1 MIRII
6 FVPLQEEIRK
16 MKKPLRKTSHYTVLE
31 VDTSLDKYLNA
42 PIFTK
47 KLARVNQKLEKVGLP
62 KTIVN

>member
-1 MIRII
+1 M
-6 FVPLQEEIRK
+6 V
-16 MKKPLRKTSHYTVLE
+16 KKILRKTSHYTVSE

-47 KLARVNQKLEKVGLP
+47 KLARVNEKLEKVGLP

>member
-1 MIRII
+1 MSTKEKQINNHPM
-6 FVPLQEEIRK
+6 V
-16 MKKPLRKTSHYTVLE
+16 KKQLRKTSHYTVLE

-47 KLARVNQKLEKVGLP
+47 KLVRVNEKLEKVGLP